1 MQLLWIINSNSEIE
15 KLEQLEITGN
25 TLTLKPSINP
35 LPHFCP
41 PGILLKINFRYVPD
55 EASSTERTPQDSV
68 VVMGLTF
75 LFAEISM
82 ADIYPGKFDI
92 IHKWS

>member
-1 MQLLWIINSNSEIE
+1 
-15 KLEQLEITGN
+15 
-25 TLTLKPSINP
+25 
-35 LPHFCP
+35 
-41 PGILLKINFRYVPD
+41 
-55 EASSTERTPQDSV
+55 